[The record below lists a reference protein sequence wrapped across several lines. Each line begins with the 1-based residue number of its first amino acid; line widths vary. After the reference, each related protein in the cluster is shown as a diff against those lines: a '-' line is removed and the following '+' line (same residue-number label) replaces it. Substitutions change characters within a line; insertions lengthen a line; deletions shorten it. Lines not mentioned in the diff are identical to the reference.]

1 MQKQIQKRLIGS
13 LLLGLV
19 AAAVVEWFVITTLTW
34 ISRPA
39 EERDFERITQSMWQ
53 PLKLLKE
60 AGLHPSFW
68 ESQLIPLGI
77 WLLAA
82 IAVFVK
88 FGQTRSFQEASQYGA
103 YGTAKWASTAE
114 VFNDRTFVKRTWN
127 KRSSGSSD
135 QAANSLEHPNLGNP
149 AGLLFGTLQ
158 GKPVIL
164 PEDTAIPNRNVFGV
178 GGPGSGKTQSYILTN
193 IIHERNR
200 SIVVTDPK
208 GEIYESTASIKRE
221 QGYEVRLIN
230 FKEMDVS
237 DRYNPID
244 YIEREVDAEQIATAL
259 FLNSQNGDKKMD
271 FWGKAEIALLTTLLL
286 YVKYECD
293 PADANMDMV
302 RYILTTY
309 GRTPE
314 DMDLFFGGLET
325 DHPASMAYQIVR
337 MAEDKVRSSIFISL
351 AVTMSKWNSKTVQSF
366 TAASDF
372 RLEHIGEKKMIVYV
386 ILPVADSTWEML
398 TSNFFTQLFQQLY
411 RLADRHY
418 NRLPRAV
425 NIMLDE
431 FPNIGKI
438 PNYEELLATCRSYGI
453 SCSTIVQSVGQ
464 LIDKYSKEKAE
475 AIIGNHSIRFLLGAG
490 DHLTAKTF
498 SELLGDTTI
507 RTDSRSVSK
516 SHKAGGGSDSTSQ
529 SYAKRSLMTPDEIMR
544 MPREEGLL
552 LVSGMNPIRMR
563 KAFQFEFFQGVL
575 HERES
580 RFRYPEFSGNIR
592 RPYIPPYARIASD
605 YEAENTGK

>member
-1 MQKQIQKRLIGS
+1 MQQETRKRMAGS
-13 LLLGLV
+13 ILLGLTVAV
-19 AAAVVEWFVITTLTW
+19 AAEWIVITALA
-34 ISRPA
+34 SMSKPA
-39 EERDFERITQSMWQ
+39 EERDFERITQSVWH
-53 PLKLLKE
+53 PLELLKE
-60 AGLHPSFW
+60 ARLHPSFW
-68 ESQLIPLGI
+68 ESQWLPLCL

-82 IAVFVK
+82 LAVFIRFGKVK
-88 FGQTRSFQEASQYGA
+88 TFQEASRYGA
-103 YGTAKWASTAE
+103 YGTAKWAETGE
-114 VFNDRTFVKRTWN
+114 VFNDRTFVRKTWN
-127 KRSSGSSD
+127 KRFS
-135 QAANSLEHPNLGNP
+135 AAADKPQHAGKHPNLNNP
-149 AGLLFGTLQ
+149 GGLLFGMLQ
-158 GKPVIL
+158 GKPLIL
-164 PEDTAIPNRNVFGV
+164 PEETTIPNRNVFGV

-208 GEIYESTASIKRE
+208 GEIYESTAAVKRE
-221 QGYEVRLIN
+221 QGYEVRLVN

-244 YIEREVDAEQIATAL
+244 YIERETDAEQIATAL
-259 FLNSQNGDKKMD
+259 FLNSQSGDKKMD

-286 YVKYECD
+286 YVKYECG
-293 PADANMDMV
+293 PAANMDMV

-314 DMDLFFGGLET
+314 DMDLFFGSLES
-325 DHPASMAYQIVR
+325 DHPASMAYQVVR

-351 AVTMSKWNSKTVQSF
+351 AVTLSKWNSKSVQAF
-366 TAASDF
+366 TAVSDF
-372 RLEHIGEKKMIVYV
+372 KLDDIGDRKMIVYV

-411 RLADRHY
+411 RLADRHF
-418 NRLPRAV
+418 NRLPRPV

-475 AIIGNHSIRFLLGAG
+475 AIIGNHSLRFLLGAG

-507 RTDSRSVSK
+507 QTDSRSVTK
-516 SHKAGGGSDSTSQ
+516 SRKSDGSDSSSQ
-529 SYAKRSLMTPDEIMR
+529 SYTKRPLMTPDEIMR

-552 LVSGMNPIRMR
+552 LVSGMNPIRIR
-563 KAFQFEFFQGVL
+563 KAFQFEFFRGVL
-575 HERES
+575 HDRDS
-580 RFRYPEFSGNIR
+580 RLRYLEVSGR
-592 RPYIPPYARIASD
+592 SRQPYIPPYARIAID
-605 YEAENTGK
+605 YEETTGK